1 MDNNQNNNFSGSS
14 YNNGNYNYSNG
25 NQNQNTNGTWG
36 GSGNPQNSWSANAGN
51 NANAGN
57 MNDTV
62 NAPKQKRPKKEHK
75 KGGFG
80 EKLAKCVAIALVFGL
95 VGGSVFAGTNY
106 AVGRLTGSNTTQ
118 TANVSEQK
126 EEETSHLKQSAKDTS
141 RKDAV
146 DTTDTS
152 GTATSVSDVSRIVS
166 EVMPSIVAITNMSEQ
181 QYENFFGQT
190 GTRESESAG
199 SGIIVSQ
206 DDNYLYIATNNH
218 VVEGASTLTV
228 QFIDDSTASA
238 EVKGTAASSDLAV
251 VQVAKSSMQQ
261 DTLNQ
266 VKVATLGDSDSLQV
280 GEGAIAIGNALG
292 YGQSVTTGV
301 ISAVNRSVSMQDETT
316 GEEITNELLQTDAA
330 INPGN
335 SGGALLNMKG
345 EVIGINS
352 AKFASSSVEG
362 MGYAIPISKAQPIL
376 EDLMSRET
384 RDKVDSSEA
393 SYLGIQPV
401 DLSSETMEMFDMPEG
416 VFVSSVSEGE
426 AAANAGI
433 QKGDIIT
440 GFDGQIVTGSEDLEN
455 KMAYYAAGETV
466 DVTIARVE
474 DGEYKEQ
481 TVQVTL
487 GSRSKAAYGD

>member
-14 YNNGNYNYSNG
+14 YNNNQYNYNND
-25 NQNQNTNGTWG
+25 NQNTSGTWSS
-36 GSGNPQNSWSANAGN
+36 SGNAQNSWSANAG
-51 NANAGN
+51 AN
-57 MNDTV
+57 MNGANMGGGMND
-62 NAPKQKRPKKEHK
+62 PKQKRPKKERK

-118 TANVSEQK
+118 TANVKEQE
-126 EEETSHLKQSAKDTS
+126 EEETTHLKQSAKDS
-141 RKDAV
+141 SGKDAV

-152 GTATSVSDVSRIVS
+152 STATSVSDVSGIVS

-206 DDNYLYIATNNH
+206 DDDYLYIATNNH
-218 VVEGASTLTV
+218 VVEGATTLTV

-261 DTLNQ
+261 DTLSQ

-316 GEEITNELLQTDAA
+316 SEEITNELLQTDAA

-345 EVIGINS
+345 EVIGINEMKYS
-352 AKFASSSVEG
+352 DTQVEG
-362 MGYAIPISKAQPIL
+362 MGYSIPISKAAPIIDRL
-376 EDLMSRET
+376 ISRQAA
-384 RDKVDSSEA
+384 DSA
-393 SYLGIQPV
+393 SYIGINGVNVTSQIASAYKMPIGIYV
-401 DLSSETMEMFDMPEG
+401 AQVVSGSPSEQ
-416 VFVSSVSEGE
+416 
-426 AAANAGI
+426 AGI
-433 QKGDIIT
+433 LQGDIIT
-440 GFDGQIVTGSEDLEN
+440 QFDGTDVKTMSDLKDTLE
-455 KMAYYAAGETV
+455 YYAPGTQVEVTV
-466 DVTIARVE
+466 QRPANGQYT
-474 DGEYKEQ
+474 EQ
-481 TVQVTL
+481 TVTVTL
-487 GSRSKAAYGD
+487 GTKPQQ